1 MSNQTNLA
9 FSATG
14 KIFELDASV
23 TIIVNNNKKLIFGEL
38 DTSRAEIKD
47 LLNNNELAIN
57 GLSGQFTLFNNLP
70 GTFKA
75 QVLKSADIW
84 SVVILYNK
92 NISGG
97 KASLYANVVVL
108 ADTKQLAL
116 SIDTDFFQG
125 GNVLEQFIYDTMT
138 FFAIKKVALIVRNKA
153 SLAINQYLKRTASD
167 HFPEMVLSDRYGN
180 YQLVANSLFDLKNSE
195 RAFGKGLY
203 QLTGLDHIDLI
214 IGAALN
220 TSKFEAMLIST
231 DIKKDGYEIEN
242 LYFGIKKDNGFYLEA
257 GGKLNFPLKDD
268 VLTFIL
274 AGNLSVSSFTLSASS
289 NYRIPLNTRISLS
302 DLGLMIGVGAT
313 GLTFGMTGRVTTNNI
328 SIFAGFIVSQA
339 NIGLITAAITSTKG
353 RTSLKDI
360 IVDIAEVD
368 FPGIEFLDVVA
379 LADFEINNAKMPQW
393 EYPSHPDKA
402 NKAEIL
408 KNFNSSLPTEL
419 AIPGTENLQVSA
431 LGTSGQSIFTDTS
444 TMRHYRVDSS
454 GAISLNCQLFICSQP
469 TKIGNYQMNVGFFL
483 CGTIEIFN
491 VKARGLFLIEPG
503 NAILALIEISK
514 IEIKG
519 IFELTKSRKVMPMEP
534 IKGGLAGALIKADA
548 QGPVLYLNI
557 NRASKKLEFYLSA
570 YVNILNIFELD
581 ALILLKDRK
590 IYIDLELQYVGFKIL
605 FHLEGNYADFSS
617 SGFSSRLV
625 FDTSGFIKLLEEAQ
639 NAVRD
644 AARSVQNSIENATRK
659 LTEAQ
664 QQILNLSN
672 TINEYN
678 DYIRGYIDR
687 REDASWW
694 RLDDKIYYSAQI
706 LYYETL
712 KVGVNV
718 AIGVAYGALEIA
730 KAALTLGGK
739 VASGALEAVANI
751 LSAITKLLWIK
762 SFVLSMEFT
771 SNARKIEAELELTV
785 FGNDIM
791 LKGSL
796 DVDKAMNDIGALIT
810 GFVKDKLST
819 KTQEVTSNIGKGI
832 FRTLSSETDYNLL
845 TPKLQSI
852 AQNKKDYYDLL
863 EFHDMIEDFLIESNK
878 RYVNEYEKQ
887 PEDWQQNICEIE
899 EVKLKNEVIQ
909 RQCVEAFDD
918 EFVSSLDEVI
928 TLVRDNQVR
937 ANISNEMDQQMTD
950 LLGLVRDINDQKT
963 VARSLRNERRSLFSR
978 VENVIED
985 NNEVKRSF
993 KANSDFDIDLANE
1006 NYADGLSEL
1015 LKKTFPDNTNEYGE
1029 EFKDAVAAAI
1039 YQFRNPPQVNPRR

>member
-1 MSNQTNLA
+1 MSNHTNFA

-14 KIFELDASV
+14 KIFELNASV

-38 DTSRAEIKD
+38 DTSRATIND
-47 LLNNNELAIN
+47 LLNNNELGVN

-92 NISGG
+92 NIAGG

-108 ADTKQLAL
+108 ADAKQLAL
-116 SIDTDFFQG
+116 SIDTDFFKD

-138 FFAIKKVALIVRNKA
+138 FFAIKKVALIVRNKS
-153 SLAINQYLKRTASD
+153 SLAINQYLNRSASD
-167 HFPEMVLSDRYGN
+167 YFPGMVLSDRYGK

-195 RAFGKGLY
+195 SAFGKGLY

-220 TSKFEAMLIST
+220 DSKFEAMLIST

-268 VLTFIL
+268 VLTFVL

-289 NYRIPLNTRISLS
+289 NYKIPLNTRISLS

-313 GLTFGMTGRVTTNNI
+313 GITFGMTGRVTTNNI

-360 IVDIAEVD
+360 IIDIAEVD

-379 LADFEINNAKMPQW
+379 LADFEINNAKMPHW
-393 EYPSHPDKA
+393 NPEEA

-419 AIPGTENLQVSA
+419 AIPGAENLQVSA

-454 GAISLNCQLFICSQP
+454 GVISLNCQLFICSQP
-469 TKIGNYQMNVGFFL
+469 TRIGNYQMNVGFFL

-519 IFELTKSRKVMPMEP
+519 IFELTRSRKAMPMEP
-534 IKGGLAGALIKADA
+534 IEGGLAGALIKADA

-570 YVNILNIFELD
+570 YVNILNIFQLD
-581 ALILLKDRK
+581 ALVLLKDRK
-590 IYIDLELQYVGFKIL
+590 VYIDLELQYVGFKIL
-605 FHLEGNYADFSS
+605 FHLDGNYADFSS

-644 AARSVQNSIENATRK
+644 AAKSVQNSIENANRK

-678 DYIRGYIDR
+678 NYIRGYIDR

-694 RLDDKIYYSAQI
+694 RVDEKIYYSAQI

-712 KVGVNV
+712 KLGVNV

-762 SFVLSMEFT
+762 SFVLSMEF
-771 SNARKIEAELELTV
+771 SANARKIEADLELTV

-810 GFVKDKLST
+810 GFVKDKLSA
-819 KTQEVTSNIGKGI
+819 KTQEVTSNIGNGI

-845 TPKLQSI
+845 TSKLQSI

-937 ANISNEMDQQMTD
+937 ATNSELDQQMND
-950 LLGLVRDINDQKT
+950 LLDLVRDINNQKT
-963 VARSLRNERRSLFSR
+963 VARSLRSERRSLFSR

-993 KANSDFDIDLANE
+993 NANSIFDIDQANE

>member
-1 MSNQTNLA
+1 MSNHTNFA
-9 FSATG
+9 FSANG
-14 KIFELDASV
+14 KIFELDASITV
-23 TIIVNNNKKLIFGEL
+23 ILNNKEKLIFGEL
-38 DTSRAEIKD
+38 DTRRAKVKD
-47 LLNNNELAIN
+47 LLNNNELDVN
-57 GLSGQFTLFNNLP
+57 ELSDQFTLFNSLP

-75 QVLKSADIW
+75 QVLKSADIL
-84 SVVILYNK
+84 SVVIQYNK
-92 NISGG
+92 NVAGS
-97 KASLYANVVVL
+97 KASLYANAVLL
-108 ADTKQLAL
+108 ADAKQLAL
-116 SIDTDFFQG
+116 SIDTNFFQG

-138 FFAIKKVALIVRNKA
+138 FFAIKKVALIVRNKS
-153 SLAINQYLKRTASD
+153 SLAINQYLKRSASGY
-167 HFPEMVLSDRYGN
+167 FPETVLSDRYDH
-180 YQLVANSLFDLKNSE
+180 YQLVVNSLFDLKNSDS
-195 RAFGKGLY
+195 AFGRGLY

-214 IGAALN
+214 IAAALN
-220 TSKFEAMLIST
+220 SSKFEAMLISA
-231 DIKKDGYEIEN
+231 DIKKEGYEIEN
-242 LYFGIKKDNGFYLEA
+242 LYFGIKNDNGFYLEA

-268 VLTFIL
+268 VLTFVL
-274 AGNLSVSSFTLSASS
+274 AGNLSVSSFSLSASS
-289 NYRIPLNTRISLS
+289 NYKIPLNTRISLS

-313 GLTFGMTGRVTTNNI
+313 GVTFGMTGRVTTNNI

-353 RTSLKDI
+353 RISLKDI

-379 LADFEINNAKMPQW
+379 LGDFEINDAKMSQW
-393 EYPSHPDKA
+393 AYPSHPDKTD
-402 NKAEIL
+402 KAEIL
-408 KNFNSSLPTEL
+408 KNFNSSLPSEL
-419 AIPGTENLQVSA
+419 AIPGVENLQVSA
-431 LGTSGQSIFTDTS
+431 LGTNQSIVTDTS

-454 GAISLNCQLFICSQP
+454 GVISLNCQLFICTQP
-469 TKIGNYQMNVGFFL
+469 TRIGNYQMNVGFFL

-503 NAILALIEISK
+503 NAILALIEVSK

-519 IFELTKSRKVMPMEP
+519 IFELTRSRKTMPMEP

-570 YVNILNIFELD
+570 YINILNIFQLD
-581 ALILLKDRK
+581 ALILLKDRMV
-590 IYIDLELQYVGFKIL
+590 YIDLELQYVGFKIL
-605 FHLEGNYADFSS
+605 FHLEGNYAGFSS

-644 AARSVQNSIENATRK
+644 AARSVQNSIENANRK

-664 QQILNLSN
+664 QQILNLNN

-678 DYIRGYIDR
+678 NYIRDYIDR
-687 REDASWW
+687 RSDASWW
-694 RLDDKIYYSAQI
+694 RVDDKIYYSAQI

-730 KAALTLGGK
+730 KAALNLGGK
-739 VASGALEAVANI
+739 IASGALEAVANI

-771 SNARKIEAELELTV
+771 AHARKIEAELELTV
-785 FGNDIM
+785 FGNDIK
-791 LKGSL
+791 LTGSL
-796 DVDKAMNDIGALIT
+796 DVDKAMNDIGTLIT
-810 GFVKDKLST
+810 GFVKDKLSAKT
-819 KTQEVTSNIGKGI
+819 KEVTSNINNGI
-832 FRTLSSETDYNLL
+832 FRSLSSETDYNLL

-878 RYVNEYEKQ
+878 KYVNEYEKQ
-887 PEDWQQNICEIE
+887 PDDWQQNICEIE

-909 RQCVEAFDD
+909 QQCVEAFDD

-937 ANISNEMDQQMTD
+937 ANNFEVDQQMTD
-950 LLGLVRDINDQKT
+950 LLDLVRDINNQKT
-963 VARSLRNERRSLFSR
+963 IARSLRSDRRSLFSS

-985 NNEVKRSF
+985 NNEVKRAF
-993 KANSDFDIDLANE
+993 KANSDFDIDQANE

-1015 LKKTFPDNTNEYGE
+1015 LKKTFPDNANEYGE

>member
-1 MSNQTNLA
+1 MSNHTNFA

-23 TIIVNNNKKLIFGEL
+23 TIILRNNEKLILGEL
-38 DTSRAEIKD
+38 DTSRAKIKD
-47 LLNNNELAIN
+47 LLNNNELGVN
-57 GLSGQFTLFNNLP
+57 GLSAQFTLFNSLP
-70 GTFKA
+70 GSFKA
-75 QVLKSADIW
+75 QVLKSAGIW
-84 SVVILYNK
+84 SVVIQYDK
-92 NISGG
+92 NVAGV
-97 KASLYANVVVL
+97 KASLYVNAVVL

-116 SIDTDFFQG
+116 SIDIDFFQG

-153 SLAINQYLKRTASD
+153 SLAINQYLKRIASD

-180 YQLVANSLFDLKNSE
+180 YQLLANSLFDLKNSDS
-195 RAFGKGLY
+195 AFGSGLY

-214 IGAALN
+214 IAAALN
-220 TSKFEAMLIST
+220 TSKFEAMLISAN
-231 DIKKDGYEIEN
+231 IKKDGYEIEN
-242 LYFGIKKDNGFYLEA
+242 LYFGIKNDNGFYLEA

-268 VLTFIL
+268 ILTFVL

-289 NYRIPLNTRISLS
+289 NYKIPLNTRISLS

-313 GLTFGMTGRVTTNNI
+313 GITFGMTGRVTTNNI

-379 LADFEINNAKMPQW
+379 LADFEINNAKMPLW
-393 EYPSHPDKA
+393 DPEEA

-408 KNFNSSLPTEL
+408 NNFNSSLPTEL
-419 AIPGTENLQVSA
+419 AIPGVENLQVSA
-431 LGTSGQSIFTDTS
+431 LGTSRQSIFTDTS

-454 GAISLNCQLFICSQP
+454 GVISLNCQLFICTQP
-469 TKIGNYQMNVGFFL
+469 TRIGKYQMNVGFFL

-519 IFELTKSRKVMPMEP
+519 IFELTRSRKTMPMEP
-534 IKGGLAGALIKADA
+534 IEGGLAGALIKADA

-570 YVNILNIFELD
+570 YVNILNIFQLD

-590 IYIDLELQYVGFKIL
+590 VYIDLELQYVGFKIL
-605 FHLEGNYADFSS
+605 FHLDGNYADFSS

-644 AARSVQNSIENATRK
+644 AARSVQNSIENANRK

-678 DYIRGYIDR
+678 DYIRGYLDR

-694 RLDDKIYYSAQI
+694 RVDEKIYYSAQI

-762 SFVLSMEFT
+762 SFVLSMEF
-771 SNARKIEAELELTV
+771 SANAKKIEAELELTV

-810 GFVKDKLST
+810 GFVKDKLFA
-819 KTQEVTSNIGKGI
+819 KTQEVTSNIGNGI

-963 VARSLRNERRSLFSR
+963 VARSLRSERRSLFSR

-993 KANSDFDIDLANE
+993 KANSDFDIDQANE

-1039 YQFRNPPQVNPRR
+1039 YQFRNPPQINPRR

>member
-1 MSNQTNLA
+1 MSNHTNFA

-14 KIFELDASV
+14 KVFELDASV
-23 TIIVNNNKKLIFGEL
+23 SIIVNKNEKLILGEL
-38 DTSRAEIKD
+38 DTRRAKIKD
-47 LLNNNELAIN
+47 LLNNNELGVN
-57 GLSGQFTLFNNLP
+57 GLAGQFTLFNRLP

-84 SVVILYNK
+84 SVVIQYTK
-92 NISGG
+92 NVAGV
-97 KASLYANVVVL
+97 KASLYVNAVVL

-116 SIDTDFFQG
+116 SIDTNFFRD
-125 GNVLEQFIYDTMT
+125 GNVLEQFIYDTMA
-138 FFAIKKVALIVRNKA
+138 FFAIKKVALIVRNKS

-167 HFPEMVLSDRYGN
+167 YFPEMILSDRFNN

-195 RAFGKGLY
+195 SAFGKGLY

-220 TSKFEAMLIST
+220 TSKFEAMLISSS
-231 DIKKDGYEIEN
+231 IKKEGYEIEN
-242 LYFGIKKDNGFYLEA
+242 LYFGIKNNNGFYLEA

-268 VLTFIL
+268 VLTFVL
-274 AGNLSVSSFTLSASS
+274 AGNLSVSSFALSASS
-289 NYRIPLNTRISLS
+289 NYKIPLNARISLS

-313 GLTFGMTGRVTTNNI
+313 GVTFGMTGRVTTNNI

-339 NIGLITAAITSTKG
+339 NIGLITAAITSTRG
-353 RTSLKDI
+353 RISLKDI
-360 IVDIAEVD
+360 IVDIADVD

-379 LADFEINNAKMPQW
+379 LGDFEINDAKMPHW
-393 EYPSHPDKA
+393 EYSA
-402 NKAEIL
+402 ETNKAEIL
-408 KNFNSSLPTEL
+408 NNFNSNLPTEL
-419 AIPGTENLQVSA
+419 AIPGVENLQVSA
-431 LGTSGQSIFTDTS
+431 LGTSQSIVTDTS
-444 TMRHYRVDSS
+444 TMRHYRIDSS
-454 GAISLNCQLFICSQP
+454 GAISLNCQLFICTQP
-469 TKIGNYQMNVGFFL
+469 TRIGNYQMNVGFFL

-503 NAILALIEISK
+503 NAILALIGISK

-519 IFELTKSRKVMPMEP
+519 IFELTRSRKTMPMESVE
-534 IKGGLAGALIKADA
+534 GGLAGALIKADA

-570 YVNILNIFELD
+570 YVNILNIFQLD

-590 IYIDLELQYVGFKIL
+590 VYIDLELQYVGFKIL
-605 FHLEGNYADFSS
+605 FHLDGNYADFSS
-617 SGFSSRLV
+617 SGFNSRLV

-644 AARSVQNSIENATRK
+644 AAKSVQNSIENANRK

-678 DYIRGYIDR
+678 NDIRGYIDR

-694 RLDDKIYYSAQI
+694 RVDEKIYYSAQI

-739 VASGALEAVANI
+739 IASGALEAVANI

-771 SNARKIEAELELTV
+771 ANARKIEAELELTV
-785 FGNDIM
+785 FGNDIT

-796 DVDKAMNDIGALIT
+796 DIDKAMNDIGALVT
-810 GFVKDKLST
+810 GFVKDKLSA
-819 KTQEVTSNIGKGI
+819 KTQEVTSNIGNGI

-852 AQNKKDYYDLL
+852 AQNKKDYYELL

-878 RYVNEYEKQ
+878 KYVDEYEKQ

-909 RQCVEAFDD
+909 RQCVEAFDN
-918 EFVSSLDEVI
+918 EFVSSLDDVI

-937 ANISNEMDQQMTD
+937 ANISSEMDQQMTD
-950 LLGLVRDINDQKT
+950 FLGLVRDINDQKT
-963 VARSLRNERRSLFSR
+963 VARSLRSEKRSLFSS

-993 KANSDFDIDLANE
+993 KANSNFDIDQANE

-1015 LKKTFPDNTNEYGE
+1015 LKKTFPDNSNEYGE

>member
-1 MSNQTNLA
+1 MSNHTNFA
-9 FSATG
+9 FSAAG
-14 KIFELDASV
+14 KIFELDASI
-23 TIIVNNNKKLIFGEL
+23 TIVVNNNEKLILGEL
-38 DTSRAEIKD
+38 DTSRAKIKD
-47 LLNNNELAIN
+47 LLNNNELGVN
-57 GLSGQFTLFNNLP
+57 GLSGQFTLFNSLP

-75 QVLKSADIW
+75 QVLKSAAIW
-84 SVVILYNK
+84 SVVIQYNK
-92 NISGG
+92 NVAGV
-97 KASLYANVVVL
+97 KASLYVNAVVL

-116 SIDTDFFQG
+116 SIDTNFFRD

-138 FFAIKKVALIVRNKA
+138 FFAIKKVALIVRNKS

-167 HFPEMVLSDRYGN
+167 YFPEMILSDRFNN
-180 YQLVANSLFDLKNSE
+180 YQLVANSLFDLKNSDS
-195 RAFGKGLY
+195 AFGKGLY

-220 TSKFEAMLIST
+220 TSKFEAMLVSAN
-231 DIKKDGYEIEN
+231 IKKEGYEIEN
-242 LYFGIKKDNGFYLEA
+242 LYFGIKNDNGFYLEA

-268 VLTFIL
+268 VLTFVL

-289 NYRIPLNTRISLS
+289 NYKIPLNTRISLS

-313 GLTFGMTGRVTTNNI
+313 GVTFGMTGRVTTDNI

-393 EYPSHPDKA
+393 NPENAS
-402 NKAEIL
+402 KAEIL
-408 KNFNSSLPTEL
+408 NNFNSNLPTEL
-419 AIPGTENLQVSA
+419 AIPGVENLQVSA
-431 LGTSGQSIFTDTS
+431 LGNSRQAIFTDTS

-454 GAISLNCQLFICSQP
+454 GAISLNCQLFICTQP
-469 TKIGNYQMNVGFFL
+469 TRIGNYQMNIGFFL

-519 IFELTKSRKVMPMEP
+519 IFELTRSRKTMPMEP
-534 IKGGLAGALIKADA
+534 VEGGLAGALIKADA

-570 YVNILNIFELD
+570 YVNILNIFQLD

-590 IYIDLELQYVGFKIL
+590 VYIDLELQYVGFKIL
-605 FHLEGNYADFSS
+605 FHLDGNYADFSS
-617 SGFSSRLV
+617 SGFNSRLV

-644 AARSVQNSIENATRK
+644 AAKSVQNSIENANRK

-678 DYIRGYIDR
+678 NYILGYIDR

-694 RLDDKIYYSAQI
+694 RVDEKIYYSAQI

-739 VASGALEAVANI
+739 IASGALEAVANI
-751 LSAITKLLWIK
+751 LGAITKLLWIK

-771 SNARKIEAELELTV
+771 ANARKIEAELELTV
-785 FGNDIM
+785 FGNDIT

-796 DVDKAMNDIGALIT
+796 DIDKAMNDIGALVT
-810 GFVKDKLST
+810 GFVKDKLSA
-819 KTQEVTSNIGKGI
+819 KTQEVTSNIGNGI

-878 RYVNEYEKQ
+878 KYVDEYEKQ

-918 EFVSSLDEVI
+918 EFVSSLDDVI

-937 ANISNEMDQQMTD
+937 ASISSEMDQQMTD
-950 LLGLVRDINDQKT
+950 LLGLVRDINNQKT
-963 VARSLRNERRSLFSR
+963 VARSLRSERRSLFSS

-993 KANSDFDIDLANE
+993 KANSDFDIDQANE

-1015 LKKTFPDNTNEYGE
+1015 LKKTFPDTTNEYGE

>member
-1 MSNQTNLA
+1 MSNHTNIA

-23 TIIVNNNKKLIFGEL
+23 TIIVRNNEKLILGEL
-38 DTSRAEIKD
+38 ETSRAKIKD
-47 LLNNNELAIN
+47 LLNNNELGVN
-57 GLSGQFTLFNNLP
+57 GLSAQFTLFNSLP
-70 GTFKA
+70 GSFKA
-75 QVLKSADIW
+75 QVLKSAGIW
-84 SVVILYNK
+84 SVVIQYDK
-92 NISGG
+92 NVAGV
-97 KASLYANVVVL
+97 KASLYVNAVVL

-180 YQLVANSLFDLKNSE
+180 YQLLANSLFDLKNSE
-195 RAFGKGLY
+195 SAFGKGLY

-231 DIKKDGYEIEN
+231 NIKKDGYEIEN

-268 VLTFIL
+268 VLTFVL

-289 NYRIPLNTRISLS
+289 NYKIPLNTRISLS

-313 GLTFGMTGRVTTNNI
+313 GLTFGMTGRVTTNTI

-339 NIGLITAAITSTKG
+339 NIGLITAAITSTRG

-379 LADFEINNAKMPQW
+379 LADFEINNAKMPHW
-393 EYPSHPDKA
+393 NPEEA

-408 KNFNSSLPTEL
+408 NNFNSSLPTEL
-419 AIPGTENLQVSA
+419 AIPGVENLQVSA
-431 LGTSGQSIFTDTS
+431 LGTSRQSIFTDTS

-454 GAISLNCQLFICSQP
+454 GVISLNCQLFICSQP
-469 TKIGNYQMNVGFFL
+469 TRIGNYQMNVGFFL

-519 IFELTKSRKVMPMEP
+519 IFELTRSRKAMPMEP
-534 IKGGLAGALIKADA
+534 IEGGLAGALIKADA

-570 YVNILNIFELD
+570 YVNILNIFQLD

-762 SFVLSMEFT
+762 SFVLSMEF
-771 SNARKIEAELELTV
+771 SANARKIEAELELTV
-785 FGNDIM
+785 FGNDIK

-810 GFVKDKLST
+810 GFVKDKLSA
-819 KTQEVTSNIGKGI
+819 KTQEVTSNIGNGI
-832 FRTLSSETDYNLL
+832 FRTLSSETDYDLL

-878 RYVNEYEKQ
+878 RYVDEYEKQ

-963 VARSLRNERRSLFSR
+963 VARSLRSERRSLFSR

-985 NNEVKRSF
+985 NKEVKRSF
-993 KANSDFDIDLANE
+993 KANSDFDIDQANE

>member
-1 MSNQTNLA
+1 MSNQTNIA

-23 TIIVNNNKKLIFGEL
+23 TIMVNNNEKLIFGEL
-38 DTSRAEIKD
+38 DTSRAKIKD
-47 LLNNNELAIN
+47 LLNNNELGVD
-57 GLSGQFTLFNNLP
+57 GLSGQFTLFNSLS

-75 QVLKSADIW
+75 QVLKSAGVW
-84 SVVILYNK
+84 SVVIHYDK
-92 NISGG
+92 DVAGE

-108 ADTKQLAL
+108 TDAKQLAL
-116 SIDTDFFQG
+116 SIDTGFFRN
-125 GNVLEQFIYDTMT
+125 GNALEQFIYDTMT
-138 FFAIKKVALIVRNKA
+138 FLGIKKVALIVRNKTSNA
-153 SLAINQYLKRTASD
+153 VNQYLKRTASG
-167 HFPEMVLSDRYGN
+167 HFPDMVMSDRFN
-180 YQLVANSLFDLKNSE
+180 QQLVANSLFDLKNSDS
-195 RAFGKGLY
+195 AFGKGLY

-214 IGAALN
+214 IGTALN
-220 TSKFEAMLIST
+220 ASAFEAMLISA
-231 DIKKDGYEIEN
+231 DIKKEGYEIEN
-242 LYFGIKKDNGFYLEA
+242 LYFGIKQHNGFYLAA
-257 GGKLNFPLKDD
+257 GGKLNFPLKED
-268 VLTFIL
+268 VLTFVL
-274 AGNLSVSSFTLSASS
+274 AGSLSVSSFNLSASS
-289 NYRIPLNTRISLS
+289 SYKIPINNKISLS

-313 GLTFGMTGRVTTNNI
+313 GVTFGMTGRVTTNNI

-379 LADFEINNAKMPQW
+379 LADFEINNAKMSQW
-393 EYPSHPDKA
+393 TSPSHPD
-402 NKAEIL
+402 NTDKAEIL

-419 AIPGTENLQVSA
+419 AIPAVENLQVSD
-431 LGTSGQSIFTDTS
+431 LGGNHQCIVTDTS
-444 TMRHYRVDSS
+444 TMRHYRVDTS
-454 GAISLNCQLFICSQP
+454 GAISLNCQLFICTQP
-469 TKIGNYQMNVGFFL
+469 TVIGNYQMNVGFFL

-519 IFELTKSRKVMPMEP
+519 IFELTRSRKTMPMEP
-534 IKGGLAGALIKADA
+534 VKGGLAGALIKADA
-548 QGPVLYLNI
+548 QGPVLYLNV
-557 NRASKKLEFYLSA
+557 NRATKKLEFYLSA
-570 YVNILNIFELD
+570 YVNILNIFQLD
-581 ALILLKDRK
+581 ALILLKDRMVF
-590 IYIDLELQYVGFKIL
+590 IDLELQYVGFKIL
-605 FHLEGNYADFSS
+605 FHLEGNYANFSS
-617 SGFSSRLV
+617 SGFNARVV

-644 AARSVQNSIENATRK
+644 AARTVQNSIENANRK

-664 QQILNLSN
+664 QQILNLNN

-678 DYIRGYIDR
+678 NYIRDYGNR
-687 REDASWW
+687 RADASWW
-694 RLDDKIYYSAQI
+694 RVDEKIYYSAQI

-739 VASGALEAVANI
+739 IASGALEAVANI
-751 LSAITKLLWIK
+751 LGAITRLFWIK
-762 SFVLSMEFT
+762 SFVLGMEFGPD
-771 SNARKIEAELELTV
+771 AKKIEAELELTV
-785 FGNDIM
+785 FGNDIT

-796 DVDKAMNDIGALIT
+796 DIDKAMNDMGALIT
-810 GFVKDKLST
+810 GFVKDKLSAKT
-819 KTQEVTSNIGKGI
+819 KEVTSNINNGI
-832 FRTLSSETDYNLL
+832 FRTLSSETDYHML

-863 EFHDMIEDFLIESNK
+863 EFHEMIEYFLVESNK
-878 RYVNEYEKQ
+878 KYLTEYEKQ
-887 PEDWQQNICEIE
+887 PDDWQQNICEME
-899 EVKLKNEVIQ
+899 EVKLKNDVIQ

-918 EFVSSLDEVI
+918 EFVNSLDEVI
-928 TLVRDNQVR
+928 TLVRENQVR
-937 ANISNEMDQQMTD
+937 ANISNEADQQMTD
-950 LLGLVRDINDQKT
+950 LLNLVRDINNQKT
-963 VARSLRNERRSLFSR
+963 VARSLRSERRSLFSR
-978 VENVIED
+978 VENVVED

-993 KANSDFDIDLANE
+993 KASSDFDIDQANE

-1015 LKKTFPDNTNEYGE
+1015 LKKTFPDNTNEYSE
-1029 EFKDAVAAAI
+1029 EFKESVAAAI

>member
-1 MSNQTNLA
+1 MSNHTNFA
-9 FSATG
+9 FSANG
-14 KIFELDASV
+14 KIFELDASITV
-23 TIIVNNNKKLIFGEL
+23 ILNNKEKLIFGEL
-38 DTSRAEIKD
+38 DTRRAKVKD
-47 LLNNNELAIN
+47 LLNNNELDVN
-57 GLSGQFTLFNNLP
+57 ELSDQFTLFNSLP

-84 SVVILYNK
+84 SVVIQYNK
-92 NISGG
+92 NVAGS
-97 KASLYANVVVL
+97 KASLYTNVVL
-108 ADTKQLAL
+108 MADTKQLAL

-125 GNVLEQFIYDTMT
+125 GNVLEQYVYSTMT
-138 FFAIKKVALIVRNKA
+138 FFAVKKVAVIVRNKA
-153 SLAINQYLKRTASD
+153 SLAINQYLKRNASD
-167 HFPEMVLSDRYGN
+167 YFPETVLSDRYDH
-180 YQLVANSLFDLKNSE
+180 YQLVVNSLFDLKNSDS
-195 RAFGKGLY
+195 AFGRGLY

-214 IGAALN
+214 IAAALN
-220 TSKFEAMLIST
+220 SSKFEAMLISA
-231 DIKKDGYEIEN
+231 DIKKEGYEIEN
-242 LYFGIKKDNGFYLEA
+242 LYLGIKNDNGFYLEA
-257 GGKLNFPLKDD
+257 GGKLNFPLKND
-268 VLTFIL
+268 VLTFVL
-274 AGNLSVSSFTLSASS
+274 AGNLSVSSFSLSASS
-289 NYRIPLNTRISLS
+289 NYKIPLNTRISLS

-313 GLTFGMTGRVTTNNI
+313 GVTFGMTGRVTTNNI

-353 RTSLKDI
+353 RISLKDI

-379 LADFEINNAKMPQW
+379 LGDFEINDAKMSQW
-393 EYPSHPDKA
+393 AYPSHPDKTD
-402 NKAEIL
+402 KAEIL
-408 KNFNSSLPTEL
+408 KNFNSSLPSEL
-419 AIPGTENLQVSA
+419 AIPGVENLQVSA
-431 LGTSGQSIFTDTS
+431 LGTNQSIVTDTS

-454 GAISLNCQLFICSQP
+454 GVISLNCQLFICTQP
-469 TKIGNYQMNVGFFL
+469 TRIGNYQMNVGFFL

-503 NAILALIEISK
+503 NAILALIEVSK

-519 IFELTKSRKVMPMEP
+519 IFELTRSRKTMPMEP

-570 YVNILNIFELD
+570 YINILNIFQLD
-581 ALILLKDRK
+581 ALILLKDRMV
-590 IYIDLELQYVGFKIL
+590 YIDLELQYVGFKIL
-605 FHLEGNYADFSS
+605 FHLEGNYAGFSS

-644 AARSVQNSIENATRK
+644 AARSVQNSIENANRK

-664 QQILNLSN
+664 QQILNLNN

-678 DYIRGYIDR
+678 NYIRDYIDR
-687 REDASWW
+687 RSDASWW
-694 RLDDKIYYSAQI
+694 RVDDKIYYSAQI

-730 KAALTLGGK
+730 KAALNLGGK
-739 VASGALEAVANI
+739 IASGALEAVANI

-771 SNARKIEAELELTV
+771 AHAKKIEAELELTV
-785 FGNDIM
+785 FGNDIK
-791 LKGSL
+791 LTGSL
-796 DVDKAMNDIGALIT
+796 DIDKAMNDIGTLIT
-810 GFVKDKLST
+810 GFVKDKLSAKT
-819 KTQEVTSNIGKGI
+819 KEVTSNINNGI
-832 FRTLSSETDYNLL
+832 FRSLSSETDYNLL

-878 RYVNEYEKQ
+878 KYVNEYEKQ
-887 PEDWQQNICEIE
+887 PDDWQQNICEIE

-909 RQCVEAFDD
+909 QQCVEAFDD

-937 ANISNEMDQQMTD
+937 ANNFEVDQQMTD
-950 LLGLVRDINDQKT
+950 LLDLVRDINNQKT
-963 VARSLRNERRSLFSR
+963 IARSLRSERRSLFSS

-985 NNEVKRSF
+985 NSEVKRAF
-993 KANSDFDIDLANE
+993 KANSDFDIDQANE

-1015 LKKTFPDNTNEYGE
+1015 LKKTFPDNANEYGE

>member
-1 MSNQTNLA
+1 MSNHTNFA

-23 TIIVNNNKKLIFGEL
+23 TIIVRNNEKLILGEL
-38 DTSRAEIKD
+38 DTSRAKIKD
-47 LLNNNELAIN
+47 LLNNNELGVN

-92 NISGG
+92 NIAGG
-97 KASLYANVVVL
+97 KASIYVNAVVL

-116 SIDTDFFQG
+116 SIDTDFFKD

-138 FFAIKKVALIVRNKA
+138 FFAIKKVALIVRNKS
-153 SLAINQYLKRTASD
+153 SLAINQYLNRSASD
-167 HFPEMVLSDRYGN
+167 YFPGMVLSDRYGK
-180 YQLVANSLFDLKNSE
+180 YQLVANSLFDLENSDS
-195 RAFGKGLY
+195 AFGSGLY
-203 QLTGLDHIDLI
+203 QLTGLDHIDLVI
-214 IGAALN
+214 AASLN
-220 TSKFEAMLIST
+220 TSKFEAMLISAN
-231 DIKKDGYEIEN
+231 IKKDGYEIEN
-242 LYFGIKKDNGFYLEA
+242 LYFGIKNDNGFYLEA

-268 VLTFIL
+268 VLTFVL

-289 NYRIPLNTRISLS
+289 NYKIPLNTRISLS

-313 GLTFGMTGRVTTNNI
+313 GITFGMTGRVTTNNI

-379 LADFEINNAKMPQW
+379 LADFEINNAKMPHW
-393 EYPSHPDKA
+393 NPEEA

-408 KNFNSSLPTEL
+408 NNFNSSLPTEL
-419 AIPGTENLQVSA
+419 AISGVENLQVSA
-431 LGTSGQSIFTDTS
+431 LGTSRQSIFTDTS

-454 GAISLNCQLFICSQP
+454 GAISLNCQLFICTQP
-469 TKIGNYQMNVGFFL
+469 TRIGNYQMNVGFFL

-491 VKARGLFLIEPG
+491 VKARGLFLLEPG

-519 IFELTKSRKVMPMEP
+519 IFELTRSRKTMPMEP
-534 IKGGLAGALIKADA
+534 IEGGLAGALIKADA

-570 YVNILNIFELD
+570 YVNILNIFQLD

-590 IYIDLELQYVGFKIL
+590 VYIDLELQYVGFKIL
-605 FHLEGNYADFSS
+605 FHLDGNYADFSS

-644 AARSVQNSIENATRK
+644 AARSVQNSIENANRK

-678 DYIRGYIDR
+678 DYIRGYLDR

-694 RLDDKIYYSAQI
+694 RVDEKIYYSAQI

-751 LSAITKLLWIK
+751 LSAITRLLWIK

-785 FGNDIM
+785 FGNDIK

-810 GFVKDKLST
+810 GFVKDKLSA
-819 KTQEVTSNIGKGI
+819 KTQEVTSNINNGI

-878 RYVNEYEKQ
+878 KYLDEYEKQ
-887 PEDWQQNICEIE
+887 PDDWQRNICEIE

-937 ANISNEMDQQMTD
+937 ATNSELDQQMND
-950 LLGLVRDINDQKT
+950 LLDLVRDINNQKT